1 MTDGPTADDLLTRLR
16 NAGAGL
22 LALRGPLVTGEPWPL
37 SPDYGTGPEASW
49 GPREV
54 LAHVDEMLPYWTAQ
68 LRGVIAGDPGGAT
81 PFGRVATD
89 QSRLDRIDAARQR
102 PAGELLDEIDAGLVT
117 ATSFVA
123 GCSAADL
130 DRRGLHPTRG
140 ELSVSESLDRFV
152 VTHLAEHVAQL
163 EGILAAGSA

>member
-16 NAGAGL
+16 DAGAGL

-37 SPDYGTGPEASW
+37 SRDYGTGPEASW

-68 LRGVIAGDPGGAT
+68 LQGVLAGDPGGAT

-89 QSRLDRIDAARQR
+89 QNRLDRIDAARQR

-117 ATSFVA
+117 ATAFVA
-123 GCSAADL
+123 DCTAADL
-130 DRRGLHPTRG
+130 ARRGLHPTRG
-140 ELSVSESLDRFV
+140 ELSVGESLDRFV